1 MRIGI
6 DLGGTK
12 TEVIALGDAG
22 EQLYR
27 HRLPTPRDDYRQ
39 TIETIATLV
48 DMAEQAT
55 GQRGT
60 VGMGIPGSIS
70 PYTGVVKNANSTWL
84 NGQPFDKDLSARL
97 QREVRLANDANC
109 LAVSEAVDGAA
120 AGAQT
125 VFAVIIGTG
134 CGAGVAFNGRAHIG
148 RISAAMAR
156 QVSGDTIRYRGW
168 TKTNCVIARK
178 SLVIAVNK
186 VVLKPLFRAR
196 DSRRIIVV

>member
-55 GQRGT
+55 GQ
-60 VGMGIPGSIS
+60 
-70 PYTGVVKNANSTWL
+70 
-84 NGQPFDKDLSARL
+84 
-97 QREVRLANDANC
+97 
-109 LAVSEAVDGAA
+109 
-120 AGAQT
+120 
-125 VFAVIIGTG
+125 
-134 CGAGVAFNGRAHIG
+134 
-148 RISAAMAR
+148 
-156 QVSGDTIRYRGW
+156 
-168 TKTNCVIARK
+168 
-178 SLVIAVNK
+178 
-186 VVLKPLFRAR
+186 
-196 DSRRIIVV
+196 

>member
-27 HRLPTPRDDYRQ
+27 HRLPTPRDDYKQ

-70 PYTGVVKNANSTWL
+70 PYLRRGEECQFNLA
-84 NGQPFDKDLSARL
+84 QRSA
-97 QREVRLANDANC
+97 
-109 LAVSEAVDGAA
+109 
-120 AGAQT
+120 
-125 VFAVIIGTG
+125 
-134 CGAGVAFNGRAHIG
+134 
-148 RISAAMAR
+148 
-156 QVSGDTIRYRGW
+156 IR
-168 TKTNCVIARK
+168 
-178 SLVIAVNK
+178 
-186 VVLKPLFRAR
+186 
-196 DSRRIIVV
+196 